1 MASQGMNVGSV
12 FIDLSLDQRKF
23 NSSVGSAI
31 KNTEN
36 RFASSIG
43 SGRLG
48 GSIKKLGGAIAGAF
62 AAKKVIDFGKACI
75 DLGSDLAEVQ
85 NVVDVA
91 FGSMSKEADAWA
103 RNAITNFGLSETV
116 AKRYLGV
123 FGSMST
129 SFGFTTSQALDMS
142 KQITGLVGDVA
153 SFYNLSSD
161 EAYTKLKS
169 VFTGETESLKDLGVV
184 MTQTALD
191 QYALANGFGKTTKKM
206 TEQEKVLLRYQFV
219 QDKLANASGDF
230 IRTQDSWANQT
241 RVLSLRWDSLKASI
255 GQGLINALTPVLK
268 LINNIIAK
276 VQVMADAFKSVTEKI
291 FGNAGGSD
299 TPSAAES
306 NVSAIGDAAD
316 VSAKKVESLKKAI
329 GAQDELNILKFD
341 DDSSSSDSS
350 ANIDTSAVSSL
361 TAALDKEEQTLSK
374 MESSLAHIQ
383 AIFKEGFADG
393 LKNFNSE
400 VFLAHLESIKN
411 NVVDIFSSDRLQESM
426 NGFGISCEK
435 LFTSIISSTLSI
447 GTTVANNIVTGID
460 SYLTKSKEYI
470 SERFAGIFDSKT
482 KINNIIADTLDAV
495 SNIFDVFNSKNATN
509 CTSSIIGIFSDG
521 FLGVTD
527 LASKFGGSVVELITG
542 PFVDNQN
549 EIKSAVDG
557 FFGPV
562 STVLKTFHNGIRET
576 ADSFSKIYDSKIGP
590 AITNLKNGFSSLV
603 GNITDNWNKHMKP
616 VLDKLADKFKTVYEQ
631 HIQPAIEK
639 VGNLIGSISQCASAF
654 FTGVLVPIGN
664 WLNDKLSP
672 ITSWLVDVVG
682 STLLNALS
690 KAGDKIGDFADD
702 LSGVF
707 DWLTKVFNGEW
718 KAELTLKF
726 QNKKAELQ
734 QKWSELTAPIKDKV
748 VNLSTKISETK
759 ENVKTKWN
767 NLISSVQDKA
777 AYISTKVSET
787 KEAVKTKWNNL
798 ISSVKDK
805 TANISAQT
813 SQTKE
818 TVKSKWDSLTSY
830 VKEKSAEIKAKFSQS
845 KWDIRQKWKDLVSN
859 ISNKSADV
867 KAYFPQSK
875 WDLRDKWNN
884 LTSKVSNKTVEIT
897 AKFKDLITGTI
908 NSLIDKINTLLGKLR
923 GISVAGYKP
932 FSGIRNIPKLY
943 TGAYLKANN
952 PQLAFVGDNR
962 TEGEF
967 VAPESKLEEAVHK
980 AMERHSKGTGNA
992 TDKLIL
998 EIHVVGEDGRRIIKK
1013 INDVQRQDG
1022 RILLEV

>member
-1 MASQGMNVGSV
+1 MNVGSV
-12 FIDLSLDQRKF
+12 FIDLSLDQKKF

-31 KNTEN
+31 QNTEN
-36 RFASSIG
+36 RFASSVG
-43 SGRLG
+43 SGKLG
-48 GSIKKLGGAIAGAF
+48 GAIKKLSGAIAGAF
-62 AAKKVIDFGKACI
+62 ATKKVIDFGKACI

-116 AKRYLGV
+116 SKRYLGV
-123 FGSMST
+123 FGSMAT

-142 KQITGLVGDVA
+142 EKITGLVGDVA

-161 EAYTKLKS
+161 VSYTKLKS
-169 VFTGETESLKDLGVV
+169 IFTGETESLKDLGVV

-230 IRTQDSWANQT
+230 LRTQDSWANQT

-276 VQVMADAFKSVTEKI
+276 VQVMADAFKSATEKI

-299 TPSAAES
+299 TSSAAES

-316 VSAKKVESLKKAI
+316 ASAEKVESLKKAV
-329 GAQDELNILKFD
+329 GAQDELNIMKFD
-341 DDSSSSDSS
+341 DDSSSS

-374 MESSLAHIQ
+374 MEGTLSRIQ
-383 AIFKEGFADG
+383 TIFKDGFGNG

-400 VFLAHLESIKN
+400 EFVAHLKNIKT

-426 NGFGISCEK
+426 SGFGGSCER

-447 GTTVANNIVTGID
+447 GTTVANNIVTGVD
-460 SYLTKSKEYI
+460 TYLAGSKEYI
-470 SERFAGIFDSKT
+470 SERFASIFDSKT
-482 KINNIIADTLDAV
+482 KINNIMSDTIDAV
-495 SNIFDVFNSKNATN
+495 SNVFDVFNGKNATN

-527 LASKFGGSVVELITG
+527 LASKFGGSVVELVTG
-542 PFVDNQN
+542 PFVDNQDK
-549 EIKSAVDG
+549 IKSAVDG
-557 FFGPV
+557 FLGPV
-562 STVLKTFHNGIRET
+562 STVLETFHNSVKDT
-576 ADSFSKIYDSKIGP
+576 TDSFSKVYDSKIGP
-590 AITNLKNGFSSLV
+590 AITNLKNGFSSMV
-603 GNITDNWNKHMKP
+603 GNITDNWNKYMKP
-616 VLDKLADKFKTVYEQ
+616 VLDDLADKFKVVWEQ
-631 HIQPAIEK
+631 HIQPALDK

-682 STLLNALS
+682 TALMDALG
-690 KAGDKIGDFADD
+690 KVGDKIGNFADD

-718 KAELTLKF
+718 KAELSLKF
-726 QNKKAELQ
+726 QNKKTELQ
-734 QKWSELTAPIKDKV
+734 QKWNDLTAPIKDKV
-748 VNLSTKISETK
+748 ANLSTRISETQK
-759 ENVKTKWN
+759 NVKTKWN
-767 NLISSVQDKA
+767 NLVSSVQDKS
-777 AYISTKVSET
+777 AYIGTKVSET
-787 KEAVKTKWNNL
+787 KETVKTKWNNL
-798 ISSVKDK
+798 VSLVKDK
-805 TANISAQT
+805 TANVGAEMH
-813 SQTKE
+813 QTKDGI
-818 TVKSKWDSLTSY
+818 KSKWDNITSS
-830 VKEKSAEIKAKFSQS
+830 VKEKSAELKAKFPQS
-845 KWDIRQKWKDLVSN
+845 KWDLKQKWNDIVSK
-859 ISNKSADV
+859 ISDKSADV
-867 KAYFPQSK
+867 KACFPQSK

-884 LTSKVSNKTVEIT
+884 LTSKVSSKTVEIS
-897 AKFKDLITGTI
+897 AKLKDLVTGTI
-908 NSLIDKINTLLGKLR
+908 NSLIDKVNTLLGKLR
-923 GISVAGYKP
+923 SISIGGFKP
-932 FSGIRNIPKLY
+932 FSGIANIPKLY

-967 VAPESKLEEAVHK
+967 VAPESKLEEAVYK
-980 AMERHSKGTGNA
+980 AMDKHGKGTGNA
-992 TDKLIL
+992 TDRLLL
-998 EIHVVGEDGRRIIKK
+998 EIHVVGEDGRKIIKK

-1022 RILLEV
+1022 RVLLEI